1 MTLMNP
7 SNSDSAVSQCSSALA
22 RTILLLRD
30 HIDARIP
37 DAVIAEALT
46 DVRVTIVADRANAA
60 LATAQHAIVTTAL
73 LAARSGA
80 QVALELPSGLPLV
93 GAQAPL
99 QGDRLAPALQSALED
114 LIPGVSHNPSAGAR
128 RKCGIADVAILIG
141 DTPWHGRAERILR
154 LQSDPWAGA
163 FASAGTGTRWMGF
176 NSPFGPLGA
185 AGLGAGEVFKAA
197 VSCLKDCSIDT
208 VAFDLLFAPTAAA
221 MVRLAP
227 LGAPSPT
234 PDLGSFD
241 AVSGGA
247 IIQAMLYALGRIP
260 GVMGKGRII
269 EPERGDLT
277 NLNRYALLLRSRL
290 AEFKADDLARWALTG
305 ALGGL
310 QLTPV
315 IARYDAALAE
325 TLAPQAL
332 AVLVGVD
339 DIPTRWAVQAQ
350 RPKWLG
356 VGATTHYSAMA
367 SYHTPGLGCARCLH
381 PVDDPGAEAIP
392 TVAFVSHWAGLW
404 LASMFAQARTGIPL
418 ERRQQSVFMT
428 SLRAE
433 SPASVWYAPVPS
445 RYGCALSCAA

>member
-1 MTLMNP
+1 MNP
-7 SNSDSAVSQCSSALA
+7 SSSDSSVSQTTAALA

-60 LATAQHAIVTTAL
+60 RATAQHAIVSTAL

-80 QVALELPSGLPLV
+80 QVALELPFGLALL

-99 QGDRLAPALQSALED
+99 QGDRLVPALLTALED
-114 LIPGVSHNPSAGAR
+114 LIPGVTHDASGGAVR
-128 RKCGIADVAILIG
+128 GRGIRDVAILIG
-141 DTPWHGRAERILR
+141 DTPWHGRAKRVLR
-154 LQSDPWAGA
+154 LQADPWAGA
-163 FASAGTGTRWMGF
+163 IASPGTGARWAAF
-176 NSPFGPLGA
+176 DSPFGPLAA

-197 VSCLKDCSIDT
+197 VSRLRDCAIDT
-208 VAFDLLFAPTAAA
+208 VAFDLLFAPTTAAI
-221 MVRLAP
+221 VRLAP
-227 LGAPSPT
+227 LGAPSPN
-234 PDLGSFD
+234 PELGAFD

-260 GVMGKGRII
+260 DVMGEGRII

-290 AEFKADDLARWALTG
+290 NEFKADDLSRWASTG

-310 QLTPV
+310 RLTPI
-315 IARYDAALAE
+315 IARYDAALAQ
-325 TLAPQAL
+325 TLGPQAP

-339 DIPTRWAVQAQ
+339 DIPSRWVVQAQ
-350 RPKWLG
+350 RPEWLG
-356 VGATTHYSAMA
+356 IGATTHYSAMA
-367 SYHTPGLGCARCLH
+367 SYHILGIGCARCLH
-381 PVDDPGAEAIP
+381 PVDEPGAGPIP

-404 LASMFAQARTGIPL
+404 LASMFAKVRTGIPL
-418 ERRQQSVFMT
+418 TGAQQSVFMT

-433 SPASVWYAPVPS
+433 SPASVWFAPVPP
-445 RYGCALSCAA
+445 RVGCVLGCAA